1 MIDWSSLP
9 DKVQIMAA
17 DIEED
22 ITPGKKYV
30 TPRGIL
36 LVALYLAFV
45 TTMGPIAG
53 LLVFWPACE
62 SSNDT
67 IHATNDLAITSVTPS
82 FGSIE
87 GGTQLNI
94 RGAGFT
100 DGIAVKL
107 GQIEVEA
114 DKVRIVNSTLLRVIS
129 PAHEQGPVDVIV
141 DYPNRV
147 SRILSAG
154 YLYLDNK
161 GPPPRPTIHSLSPT
175 SGPLT
180 GGQLV
185 TIRGT
190 GLQNVTA
197 VNFGDLPGTKIY
209 TGDDTSLTVAT
220 PPHAEGTVDVAV
232 DAGATS
238 TLSNSYTYTCW
249 FISSTHLFLM
259 VIFAGS
265 LGGSLHGI
273 RSLIWHVGRGN
284 LRENWLLKYYL
295 LPVSGAAIAVVF
307 FLATSAGFYSL
318 EGTGNLILIGLSALV
333 GMFSAQAAEKLK
345 SIAEG
350 LLTRPED
357 SSAAAETLM
366 SVDSIRPSVGHING
380 NTEVTITGTGFSEE
394 TLVVFGTK
402 PATPKPAT
410 LKDRSK
416 TLMTVMTPP
425 HVAGVVDV
433 FVVNQYGEVCT
444 VRGGFKYKDDD
455 LKQHTDT

>member
-1 MIDWSSLP
+1 LIKKRFSLP
-9 DKVQIMAA
+9 DKARVMAA
-17 DIEED
+17 KVED
-22 ITPGKKYV
+22 FTPGKRYV

-45 TTMGPIAG
+45 TTMGPIVG
-53 LLVFWPACE
+53 LLVLWPVCE

-67 IHATNDLAITSVTPS
+67 IRATNDLTITSVTPS
-82 FGSIE
+82 SGSIE

-107 GQIEVEA
+107 GQIEVDE
-114 DKVRIVNSTLLRVIS
+114 DEVRIINSTLLRVIS
-129 PAHEQGPVDVIV
+129 PAHEQGLVDVIV
-141 DYPNRV
+141 DYPNQA

-154 YLYLDNK
+154 YLYFDNK
-161 GPPPRPTIHSLSPT
+161 DPPPRPTIHSLSPT

-197 VNFGDLPGTKIY
+197 VNFGGLPGTKIY
-209 TGDDTSLTVAT
+209 TRDDTSLTVAT
-220 PPHAEGTVDVAV
+220 PPHAEGTVDVTV
-232 DAGATS
+232 DAGTTS

-249 FISSTHLFLM
+249 SITSTDLFLM
-259 VIFAGS
+259 VIFAGT

-273 RSLIWHVGRGN
+273 RSLVWHVERGN
-284 LRENWLLKYYL
+284 LRENWLPKYYL
-295 LPVSGAAIAVVF
+295 LPVSGAAIAVIF

-350 LLTRPED
+350 LLTPPKD
-357 SSAAAETLM
+357 SSAAAEILM
-366 SVDSIRPSVGHING
+366 SVDSIRPKVGNTGG
-380 NTEVTITGTGFSEE
+380 NTEVTITGNGFSEDA
-394 TLVVFGTK
+394 LVIFGTK
-402 PATPKPAT
+402 PAARKVRKEWSQT
-410 LKDRSK
+410 L
-416 TLMTVMTPP
+416 LVVMTPR

-444 VRGGFKYKDDD
+444 VRGGFEYIEDD
-455 LKQHTDT
+455 LKQHADT